1 MPFAGKV
8 AVVTGAAGATGAA
21 VARALRSRGTDVLAV
36 DLDADGLAGLAAEL
50 EGLETFV
57 ADVTRGGDVAA
68 YVAWALERWGG
79 IDLFFNNTDREGP
92 VSSLPDTTEADFDEI
107 VGANLR
113 AAFLGLKHALPV
125 LRDGGAVVNM
135 ASDLAV
141 MGAPGLGGYVA
152 SKHGVLGLTR
162 VAALECER
170 RQIRVNAVCPGRLRE
185 VDVDAGVSI
194 DGFRTPEEIADLVIF
209 LLSDGGPLHHRPEA
223 HVALIAGNGGVAAG
237 EVSVPSTA
245 PER

>member
-21 VARALRSRGTDVLAV
+21 VVRALHGRGTDVLAV
-36 DLDADGLAGLAAEL
+36 DLDEDGLSGLAAEL

-57 ADVTRGGDVAA
+57 ADVTRSVDVAA
-68 YVAWALERWGG
+68 YAAWAVERWGG

-92 VSSLPDTTEADFDEI
+92 VALLPDTSEVDFDEI

-113 AAFLGLKHALPV
+113 TAFLGLKHVLPS
-125 LRDGGAVVNM
+125 LRGGGAVVNM

-141 MGAPGLGGYVA
+141 VGAAGLGAYVA

-162 VAALECER
+162 VAALEC
-170 RQIRVNAVCPGRLRE
+170 
-185 VDVDAGVSI
+185 
-194 DGFRTPEEIADLVIF
+194 
-209 LLSDGGPLHHRPEA
+209 
-223 HVALIAGNGGVAAG
+223 
-237 EVSVPSTA
+237 
-245 PER
+245 

>member
-21 VARALRSRGTDVLAV
+21 VARALHGRGTDVLAV
-36 DLDADGLAGLAAEL
+36 DIDEDGLSGLAAEL

-57 ADVTRGGDVAA
+57 ADVTRSVDVAA
-68 YVAWALERWGG
+68 YVARAVERWGG

-92 VSSLPDTTEADFDEI
+92 VALLPDTSEADFDQT
-107 VGANLR
+107 VAANLR
-113 AAFLGLKHALPV
+113 AAFLGLKHVLPV

-141 MGAPGLGGYVA
+141 VGASGLGGYVA

-223 HVALIAGNGGVAAG
+223 HVALVAGNGGVVAD
-237 EVSVPSTA
+237 EVSVQSTA
-245 PER
+245 SER